1 MFSTLQLLF
10 SKVHSST
17 AWLCTTFFPRC
28 VLCCWFCLIGGHHDR
43 PHVWAFAGEANL
55 TGSDSAQGSVQLII
69 YIGMFSLVYQLS
81 FSSFNFSCF
90 LWSLYAF
97 ISGYNLSFRQKG
109 SQPLKDN
116 LRWQGRVG
124 KKICALDVHSDSK
137 DKDATGLS
145 KLPQFLIQRQA
156 SPKTVRF
163 WSQLLHASHMLDNFL
178 WGKSFSLYT

>member
-28 VLCCWFCLIGGHHDR
+28 VLCCWFCLVGHRDLWDLTQLQALASSLSTLACSLLSINFLFLPLIFLVFFDR
-43 PHVWAFAGEANL
+43 YMLLYQDIICHLDKREA
-55 TGSDSAQGSVQLII
+55 SH
-69 YIGMFSLVYQLS
+69 
-81 FSSFNFSCF
+81 
-90 LWSLYAF
+90 
-97 ISGYNLSFRQKG
+97 
-109 SQPLKDN
+109 
-116 LRWQGRVG
+116 LRIRIRQGRVG

-145 KLPQFLIQRQA
+145 KLPQFFIQRQA

-163 WSQLLHASHMLDNFL
+163 WSQLQCHMLDNVL

>member
-17 AWLCTTFFPRC
+17 AWLCTTFFHG
-28 VLCCWFCLIGGHHDR
+28 VYFN
-43 PHVWAFAGEANL
+43 V
-55 TGSDSAQGSVQLII
+55 GSVSLVFTVTGLMFEPLLEKQTWRDLTQLKALSSSY

-156 SPKTVRF
+156 SPRTVRF
-163 WSQLLHASHMLDNFL
+163 WSQLQCHMLDNFL
-178 WGKSFSLYT
+178 WGKSLSLHT